1 MRLRDPRWAAS
12 LALLALGCGRR
23 APRPLA
29 TSTSASTASEAAL
42 PVDHALPTELA
53 EGADSAFGLPI
64 PRRMAI
70 TGRYGDMISAS
81 GDVPAE
87 MVSNYVRRRVIAAHV
102 ETGPSKTV
110 FDRATTRE
118 KPGKVMRI
126 DVIARSGAT
135 DIYVRDQ
142 SAPAAATDDLTPEE
156 RWKQLGL
163 KPDGTPLDPSR
174 LE

>member
-1 MRLRDPRWAAS
+1 MRLRDPRWAAAA
-12 LALLALGCGRR
+12 ALLALGCGRR
-23 APRPLA
+23 SPRPLA
-29 TSTSASTASEAAL
+29 TSTAAPVGEAEL
-42 PVDHALPTELA
+42 PSDHALPTELA
-53 EGADSAFGLPI
+53 EGDARAFGLPI
-64 PRRMAI
+64 PRRMTI
-70 TGRYGDMISAS
+70 TGRYEDMISAS

-87 MVSNYVRRRVIAAHV
+87 MVANYVRRRVIAAHV

-110 FDRATTRE
+110 FDRATTRD
-118 KPGKVMRI
+118 KPGKIMRI

-142 SAPAAATDDLTPEE
+142 STPAAADKLTPDE

-163 KPDGTPLDPSR
+163 KPDGTPLDPSH